1 MNAHRPPADWP
12 RCRLA
17 RDANCN
23 GKQISPYGRC
33 LAHLTGAELD
43 QFLSRLGPG
52 SELDVRGTD
61 ISEQLLDRLIVTFG
75 AGQSSPVFAIALFS
89 ETRFKGDVRLTG
101 ARFNG
106 DAWFDRACFAGNAT
120 FAGAVFDG
128 NAVFTEAQ
136 FSADVLFTDRLSFR
150 KDAAFDDVRFDGAA
164 KFDDATFEGMAK
176 FPRARFGA
184 HAWFGGETQ
193 GVSFGG
199 LTCFDGAEFRDVGW
213 FGSAQFK
220 GNATFKNTQ
229 FSGETVFAGARFGEG
244 AQFTGARFDTVGHLG
259 PLVVRDGLAL
269 DAAMFGKPVLIEAAA
284 TTISI
289 RHSTFVDAT
298 LRLRYAAVELDHATS
313 AGPLTLTAAAEE
325 FTILGDDASRRSPM
339 DESAFAGIDRETEPS
354 LLSLRGVDASRVALV
369 NVNLSQ
375 CRFADAHNLDQL
387 HFEGNRSRFAD
398 SPGYFRLGRVPV
410 WRYTNRQIIAEE
422 WDWRTQRRCFAWKP
436 RSGER
441 CPALEPERLL
451 TLYRQ
456 LRKAL
461 EDAKNEPGAADFY
474 YGEME
479 MRRRASTTPVG
490 ERFLLA
496 LYWALSGYG
505 LRSVRAL
512 SALVIVLVLATAG
525 FATIGFAASQTITY
539 LPIGPTQ
546 SGVAAAYRQTTV
558 AGPHPGWVTALI
570 YSVESSTS
578 LLNTNQSQ
586 PLTGVGNAMQILLR
600 LLGPLFLGLALLA
613 IRNRVKR

>member
-33 LAHLTGAELD
+33 LAHLTGTELD
-43 QFLSRLGPG
+43 QFLSRLGSG
-52 SELDVRGTD
+52 SELDARGTD
-61 ISEQLLDRLIVTFG
+61 ISEQLLDRLIATFSADRSG
-75 AGQSSPVFAIALFS
+75 PVFATALFS
-89 ETRFKGDVRLTG
+89 ETRFKGTVRLTG

-106 DAWFDRACFAGNAT
+106 DVWFDRACFAGNAT

-136 FSADVLFTDRLSFR
+136 FSADALFTDRPSFR
-150 KDAAFDDVRFDGAA
+150 KDAAFDDVRIDGAA
-164 KFDDATFEGMAK
+164 KFDDATFEGMAQ
-176 FPRARFGA
+176 FSRARFGSS
-184 HAWFGGETQ
+184 AWFGGKQ
-193 GVSFGG
+193 GVSFGS
-199 LTCFDGAEFRDVGW
+199 LACFDGAEFRDVGW

-229 FSGETVFAGARFGEG
+229 FSRETVFAGARFGEG
-244 AQFTGARFDTVGHLG
+244 AQFTGARFDTVRNLG
-259 PLVVRDGLAL
+259 PLVVRDDLAL
-269 DAAMFGKPVLIEAAA
+269 DAATFGKPVLIEVAA
-284 TTISI
+284 TTVSL
-289 RHSTFVDAT
+289 RHATFVDAT
-298 LRLRYAAVELDHATS
+298 LRLRYAAVELDYATS
-313 AGPLTLTAAAEE
+313 AGPLTLTAAEE
-325 FTILGDDASRRSPM
+325 FTILDHDVSRCSPI
-339 DESAFAGIDRETEPS
+339 DESALAGTARETKPS

-369 NVNLSQ
+369 NVDLSR

-422 WDWRTQRRCFAWKP
+422 WDWRTQRRWFAWKP
-436 RSGER
+436 RAGER

-479 MRRRASTTPVG
+479 MRRRASTTPAG
-490 ERFLLA
+490 ERFLLG

-525 FATIGFAASQTITY
+525 FATIGFAASQIITY
-539 LPIGPTQ
+539 LPIDPTQ
-546 SGVAAAYRQTTV
+546 SGAAAYQQTTI

-570 YSVESSTS
+570 YSVDSSTS
-578 LLNTNQSQ
+578 LLNTNKSQ
-586 PLTGVGNAMQILLR
+586 PLTGVGNAMQILLK